1 MGNMPVIKD
10 LVVDMSS
17 FWNHLE
23 AVEPYVST
31 GARQSRK
38 EFCKHLKSDR
48 SLIRLVLL
56 CGLAILSARE
66 QPRFCWSPRTC

>member
-23 AVEPYVST
+23 ALSPTLVLVRENPRTRVLQT
-31 GARQSRK
+31 P
-38 EFCKHLKSDR
+38 EDDR
-48 SLIRLVLL
+48 SQTSNCIM
-56 CGLAILSARE
+56 CEACYSKYSARK
-66 QPRFCWSPRTC
+66 PRFCWSPR

>member
-1 MGNMPVIKD
+1 VIKD

-31 GARQSRK
+31 SSATSPGTRVLQTP
-38 EFCKHLKSDR
+38 EER
-48 SLIRLVLL
+48 SQLDQTGNCMGLV
-56 CGLAILSARE
+56 ILSAM
-66 QPRFCWSPRTC
+66 PVS